1 VPIAAAAKPIAPS
14 KVTKKNK
21 SRTSKKKPN
30 LDSFSTFSDESEKSS
45 IYGEIDGSEV
55 GE

>member
-1 VPIAAAAKPIAPS
+1 VPITAAAKPIAPL

-21 SRTSKKKPN
+21 SGTSKKKPN
-30 LDSFSTFSDESEKSS
+30 LDSFSTFSDESKESS
-45 IYGEIDGSEV
+45 VYGEIEGSEV